1 MERRRVVGS
10 MFPVFIGAV
19 GVLVASVVAG
29 QERLVRGADGAEMV
43 VIPAGP
49 FAMGGAAQDIARGV
63 DECRK
68 RAKPENEPKCE
79 AWFRSEGPQ
88 HQVILDAFAID
99 RYEVT
104 NAQFEK
110 FAAATGYRTTAERDG
125 SGWVRREK
133 DSAWMWEE
141 MKGATWRAP
150 GGSGTSANPT
160 HPVVQVSWPDA
171 SAYCTWAGGRLPTE
185 AEWEKAAR
193 GADGRRYPW
202 GNDWDASR
210 ANARHALKGTAAV
223 GNYPSGA
230 SPYGVHDMAGNVWEW
245 TADWYAPGYYAL
257 SPDRNPKGPPTGDQR
272 VLRGGSWINE
282 HFFLATSHRVE
293 GKPGARAS
301 NLGFRCARSIS

>member
-1 MERRRVVGS
+1 MGGSGVVS
-10 MFPVFIGAV
+10 VVFGAV
-19 GVLVASVVAG
+19 GVLLAGIVAG

-49 FAMGGAAQDIARGV
+49 FAMGSNAQDVARGV
-63 DECRK
+63 DECRT
-68 RAKPENEPKCE
+68 RARPGIEPKCE

-110 FAAATGYRTTAERDG
+110 FVAATGYRTTAERDG

-133 DSAWMWEE
+133 DSSWTWEQ
-141 MKGATWRAP
+141 MTGATWRAP
-150 GGSGTSANPT
+150 GGPGTSAGPT
-160 HPVVQVSWPDA
+160 HPVVQVSWSDA
-171 SAYCTWAGGRLPTE
+171 NAYCTWAGGRLPTE

-193 GADGRRYPW
+193 GSDGRRYPW
-202 GNDWDASR
+202 GNEWDATR
-210 ANARHALKGTAAV
+210 ANARHAIKGPAAV
-223 GNYPSGA
+223 GSYPAGA
-230 SPYGVHDMAGNVWEW
+230 SPYGAHDMSGNVWEW
-245 TADWYAPGYYAL
+245 TADWYAPDYYAQ

-282 HFFLATSHRVE
+282 HFFLALPHRVE
-293 GKPGARAS
+293 GKPGARAN
-301 NLGFRCARSIS
+301 NLGFRCARGIS